1 MSVFKF
7 DQIKKNSMIYFYLWM
22 LQQITVYRKIV
33 VTVLVRTSVG
43 AASKGPG
50 FAFRTQPMSKQYRE
64 RPRERLLQLV

>member
-43 AASKGPG
+43 AASKGP
-50 FAFRTQPMSKQYRE
+50 
-64 RPRERLLQLV
+64 